1 MLEGGEGL
9 INERCSVGYVGPGF
23 EVVERCVRGRRER
36 GETGGG
42 ALGESS
48 TLAVPCSALCV
59 VVATSSLPPLLT
71 DGFAWSPPVGVVA
84 AGTMAAGTIKAIYL
98 STIAADDDRRGPRD
112 GKDLVL
118 LGVQASWRV
127 GSRRAAAA
135 LAAALVPP
143 LTDGCPSHVRRRSA
157 RTLVHLYVRVVRA
170 DLVGIT
176 PVRMAR
182 GVCDSL
188 CRWARQKNVDQC
200 TGIPSYSRH

>member
-1 MLEGGEGL
+1 MESDASATLQSL
-9 INERCSVGYVGPGF
+9 PACL
-23 EVVERCVRGRRER
+23 
-36 GETGGG
+36 
-42 ALGESS
+42 ALMQHSRPPRAHRVQRPLACQVSSS

-200 TGIPSYSRH
+200 TGIPPYSRH